1 MTIPNYEDIR
11 KVHQQLVD
19 MRVEYWFNHDLLSF
33 QWWILILV
41 LILPW
46 FIWWRFVDKKRIGQI
61 LLFGTLLIL
70 LVSLLDDLGVEMHLW
85 SYPYQLV
92 PLLPKLVP
100 IDYGMLVVAHM
111 YLYQKYTR
119 WKSFIVA
126 NIVMAAVFTFIFE
139 PITVWL
145 DIYKMEDWRYI
156 YSFPIY
162 ILKAVLIKWLVD
174 MIIIKKKMLD
184 N

>member
-46 FIWWRFVDKKRIGQI
+46 FIWWRFVDKKRIDQI